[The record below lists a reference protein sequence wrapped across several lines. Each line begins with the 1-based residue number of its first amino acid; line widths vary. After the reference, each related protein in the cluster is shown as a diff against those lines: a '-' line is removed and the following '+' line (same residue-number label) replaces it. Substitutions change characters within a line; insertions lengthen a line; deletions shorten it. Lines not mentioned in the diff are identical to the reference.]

1 MHPSRWRLKMP
12 PECTQPNRPC
22 AAPPA
27 RPRPLTPTER
37 RKRLQRWADDV
48 ARELSAC
55 LAAARAR
62 LLRGI
67 HFRQVG
73 DRIIAGPVL
82 ADDPEALALA
92 LREAG
97 FEVTVEGMLVVA
109 ERPAN
114 RRWR

>member
-1 MHPSRWRLKMP
+1 MVLI
-12 PECTQPNRPC
+12 PEDYYC
-22 AAPPA
+22 AACAPP
-27 RPRPLTPTER
+27 RTRPLAPGER
-37 RKRLQRWADDV
+37 RKRLERWAGDV
-48 ARELSAC
+48 ARELPAC

-67 HFRQVG
+67 HFRQVD

-97 FEVTVEGMLVVA
+97 FTVTVHGMLVFA
-109 ERPAN
+109 ERPVQ
-114 RRWR
+114 RRRP

>member
-1 MHPSRWRLKMP
+1 MKETLEGLPGCSA
-12 PECTQPNRPC
+12 C
-22 AAPPA
+22 APP
-27 RPRPLTPTER
+27 RTRPLAPGER
-37 RKRLQRWADDV
+37 RKRLERWANDV
-48 ARELSAC
+48 ARELPAC

-73 DRIIAGPVL
+73 DRIIAGPAL

-97 FEVTVEGMLVVA
+97 FEVMVEGMLVVA